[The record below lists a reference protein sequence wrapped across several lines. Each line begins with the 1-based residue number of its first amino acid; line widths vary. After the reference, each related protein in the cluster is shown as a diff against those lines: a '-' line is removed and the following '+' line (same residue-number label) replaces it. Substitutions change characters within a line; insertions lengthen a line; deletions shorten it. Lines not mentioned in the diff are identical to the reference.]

1 MDKVALW
8 RQYIIINDSIS
19 HLQFLNRLSQLINL
33 FLLNFKGQGG
43 RKMTDIKL
51 LAN

>member
-1 MDKVALW
+1 MEKVALW
-8 RQYIIINDSIS
+8 RQYIIIDDSIT

-33 FLLNFKGQGG
+33 FSLNFKGQRG
-43 RKMTDIKL
+43 RKMTEIKL